1 MWERQPSFSCGFSFG
16 YWTEG
21 REDFG
26 ERSQRLLVIWFC
38 RDPRDCCQLGAFCWL
53 IYVYLPAPRSQ
64 LLPHQNMAWP
74 VSFSFYLSLYLYI
87 NRPSKP
93 HPHNSSASGGRELNN
108 NWVGWSSLME
118 NISVWSVLSNKEFN
132 SIHSCVLK
140 FYQNILL
147 RIKNRNWVVV

>member
-1 MWERQPSFSCGFSFG
+1 MWERQPSFSCGFSFD

-21 REDFG
+21 REETNDCWWYDFA
-26 ERSQRLLVIWFC
+26 EWRLLSI
-38 RDPRDCCQLGAFCWL
+38 
-53 IYVYLPAPRSQ
+53 RSLLLTNLCIFSKPKVSTVNSA
-64 LLPHQNMAWP
+64 LLPGMY
-74 VSFSFYLSLYLYI
+74 FSFNLSLYI

-93 HPHNSSASGGRELNN
+93 HPHNSSAGGGRELNN